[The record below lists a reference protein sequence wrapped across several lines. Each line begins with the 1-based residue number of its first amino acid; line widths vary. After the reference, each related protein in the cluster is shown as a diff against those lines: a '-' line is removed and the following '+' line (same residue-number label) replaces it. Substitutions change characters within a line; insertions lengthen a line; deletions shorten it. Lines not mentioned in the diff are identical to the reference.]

1 MNLYE
6 TVLLVNPELPLKD
19 AQELSE
25 KYQELIKKQKGE
37 IVNTEAWG
45 KLRLAYEVQDHKEG
59 LYFLIQFNSE
69 TSVLNELEKRIKYD
83 DNILRHSLVK
93 IDGKKFKLKKKSDE
107 KEKKER
113 PRKGSPEDT
122 EEEAPKEET
131 VKTAEE
137 NSTTSEESAPK
148 EENNSTSEKSAPKE
162 ENTKEKE

>member
-25 KYQELIKKQKGE
+25 KYQELIKKQNGE

-45 KLRLAYEVQDHKEG
+45 KLRLAYEVEGHKEG
-59 LYFLIQFNSE
+59 LYFLIQFKSD
-69 TSVLNELEKRIKYD
+69 TPVLQELEKRFKYD
-83 DNILRHSLVK
+83 DNVLRQALVR

-113 PRKGSPEDT
+113 ARKGSPKDT
-122 EEEAPKEET
+122 EE
-131 VKTAEE
+131 
-137 NSTTSEESAPK
+137 NAPK
-148 EENNSTSEKSAPKE
+148 EENIAAAEEKTPTAEENAPKE

>member
-25 KYQELIKKQKGE
+25 KYQELIKKQNGE

-45 KLRLAYEVQDHKEG
+45 KLRLAYEVEGHKEG
-59 LYFLIQFNSE
+59 LYFLIQFKSD
-69 TSVLNELEKRIKYD
+69 TPVLQELEKRFKYD
-83 DNILRHSLVK
+83 DNVLRQALVR

-113 PRKGSPEDT
+113 ARKGSPKDT
-122 EEEAPKEET
+122 EE
-131 VKTAEE
+131 
-137 NSTTSEESAPK
+137 NAPK
-148 EENNSTSEKSAPKE
+148 EENVEAAEEKTPTAEENPPKE

>member
-25 KYQELIKKQKGE
+25 KYQELIKKQNGE

-45 KLRLAYEVQDHKEG
+45 KLRLAYEVEGYKEG
-59 LYFLIQFNSE
+59 LYFLIQFKSE
-69 TSVLNELEKRIKYD
+69 APVLQELEKRFKYD
-83 DNILRHSLVK
+83 DNVLRQALVR

-113 PRKGSPEDT
+113 ARKGSPKDT
-122 EEEAPKEET
+122 EENAPKEKNVEAAEEKT
-131 VKTAEE
+131 PTAEE
-137 NSTTSEESAPK
+137 N
-148 EENNSTSEKSAPKE
+148 APKE

>member
-25 KYQELIKKQKGE
+25 KYQELIKKQNGE

-45 KLRLAYEVQDHKEG
+45 KLRLAYEVEGHKEG
-59 LYFLIQFNSE
+59 LYFLIQFKSD
-69 TSVLNELEKRIKYD
+69 TPVLQELEKRFKYD
-83 DNILRHSLVK
+83 DNVLRQALVR

-113 PRKGSPEDT
+113 ARKGSPKDT
-122 EEEAPKEET
+122 EENAPKEKNVEAAEEKT
-131 VKTAEE
+131 PTAEE
-137 NSTTSEESAPK
+137 N
-148 EENNSTSEKSAPKE
+148 APKE